1 MMNANFEAAKKEGVD
16 IGTLV
21 EVTLKSGAKFN
32 VQTSTVPAYHAPE
45 KDTHKPSDKR
55 YVGFVA
61 VMNEQ
66 YVGILPG
73 WNDKLRKNPEPGH
86 IGGVHFDWD
95 AIYSY
100 MPR

>member
-1 MMNANFEAAKKEGVD
+1 MTDKVFDAVKKEDFD
-16 IGTLV
+16 IGDLV
-21 EVTLKSGAKFN
+21 EITLKSGAKFN
-32 VQTSTVPAYHAPE
+32 IQTSTVPAYHAPDN
-45 KDTHKPSDKR
+45 DTNKPSDKR

-61 VMNEQ
+61 VINDK

-73 WNDKLRKNPEPGH
+73 WNDNLKKNPEPGH